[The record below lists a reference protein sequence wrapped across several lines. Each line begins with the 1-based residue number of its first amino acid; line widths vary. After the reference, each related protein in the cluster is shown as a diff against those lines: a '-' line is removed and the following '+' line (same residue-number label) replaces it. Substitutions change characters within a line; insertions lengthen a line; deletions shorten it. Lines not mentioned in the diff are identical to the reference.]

1 MDDQQ
6 DDYPGSSPYEEK
18 GVGASPKLAP
28 SPNLDSQQLNSA
40 IRSKAAKTKTVS
52 PKGKVAGEEASVDKG
67 AIVEKMRQQNA
78 KLKAEFALLRD
89 KLEECI
95 EKAKNGSRLPA
106 DKPTLTEEEL
116 AREQEMKKIQ
126 QKISYYK
133 KQTETMKKQ
142 LEGALNIDKIVAL
155 ENEEVARR
163 KVIQELESE
172 KNSLLRIQREQ
183 SKAMDVMANE
193 RELKKRRDQLKEE
206 LRNKK
211 NELKEKQGL
220 LRRQEKQ
227 MKEQHEA
234 YINLEEKCRKLQGII
249 NNKRAGLSLGTT
261 EIITEGDVQT
271 LEDEI
276 KTLELSQSEEK
287 KKYKQMIATQENRLK
302 ELTGQIDA
310 LNLELK
316 QKDQECRLNTLKI
329 SELKRQIRLGVGR
342 AAVDKHEITP
352 QELSEYTKN
361 VEQMKRD
368 MEAEK
373 ISSGSRPADITG
385 SEAVQDINIDQ
396 PLANDLNEDF
406 GPGDGGKEEMSVFSK
421 PNIGVGRRRKE

>member
-1 MDDQQ
+1 M
-6 DDYPGSSPYEEK
+6 
-18 GVGASPKLAP
+18 
-28 SPNLDSQQLNSA
+28 
-40 IRSKAAKTKTVS
+40 
-52 PKGKVAGEEASVDKG
+52 
-67 AIVEKMRQQNA
+67 
-78 KLKAEFALLRD
+78 
-89 KLEECI
+89 
-95 EKAKNGSRLPA
+95 
-106 DKPTLTEEEL
+106 
-116 AREQEMKKIQ
+116 
-126 QKISYYK
+126 
-133 KQTETMKKQ
+133 
-142 LEGALNIDKIVAL
+142 AL

-183 SKAMDVMANE
+183 NKAMDVVANE

-261 EIITEGDVQT
+261 EVITEGDVQA

-276 KTLELSQSEEK
+276 KILELSQSEEK
-287 KKYKQMIATQENRLK
+287 KKYKQMIATQENKLK

-310 LNLELK
+310 LGLELK
-316 QKDQECRLNTLKI
+316 QKDQECRLNALKI

-342 AAVDKHEITP
+342 AAADKHDITP

-373 ISSGSRPADITG
+373 ISSGSRPADLAG
-385 SEAVQDINIDQ
+385 SEVIQDIDIDQ
-396 PLANDLNEDF
+396 PLASEPNEDF
-406 GPGDGGKEEMSVFSK
+406 GVGESGKEEMSVFSK
-421 PNIGVGRRRKE
+421 PKIGVGRRKKE